1 MNNLARKLHRDGDI
15 QEAVGVI
22 LRSDGEGR
30 FAVHTDDGEVHAR
43 RAVSCLVAPEL
54 HDEVLIKMAG
64 DGRAWVVAVL
74 EREEGA
80 RTRVVFEGDMDIE
93 LPKGRLGMSAAK
105 GIDLTAGKAVSIN
118 AGELN
123 VSAFAGSVVLQKLSY
138 VGTLL
143 SAEVQAIKTVAATV
157 DSVLERFSQRVKRS
171 YRKVEEID
179 RVQAKEIHYA
189 AENNAFLSGE
199 NALVTAEELV
209 KLDGEQV
216 HLG

>member
-1 MNNLARKLHRDGDI
+1 MNNLARKLHRGEVH
-15 QEAVGVI
+15 EALGVI
-22 LRSDGEGR
+22 LRIEGEGR
-30 FAVHTDDGEVHAR
+30 LAIRTDEGELHAR
-43 RAVSCLVAPEL
+43 RAVSCVVAPEL
-54 HDEVLIKMAG
+54 HDEVLVKIAG

-80 RTRVVFEGDMDIE
+80 KARMVFEGDVDLE
-93 LPKGRLGMSAAK
+93 LPKGRLSMSAAK
-105 GIDLTAGKAVSIN
+105 GIGLTAGKDVEVN

-123 VSAFAGSVVLQKLSY
+123 VSAFAGSIVLQKLSY

-143 SAEVQAIKTVAATV
+143 TSEVQAIKSVAATF
-157 DSVLERFSQRVKRS
+157 DSVLERFTQRVKRS
-171 YRKVEEID
+171 YRKVDEID
-179 RVQAKEIHYA
+179 QVRAKEIHYA

-199 NALVTAEELV
+199 NTMVTADELV